1 MPTTPGYLR
10 NDQTKPTRPEDA
22 EWGCINGVLSD
33 REGTGIL
40 QALGLLVTSLQ
51 HSSEMKDYMIGK
63 NHPPV
68 KAAEQFART
77 F

>member
-1 MPTTPGYLR
+1 MIKQSQQDLEMLSGDVSMVFCLTGKG
-10 NDQTKPTRPEDA
+10 QASSRP
-22 EWGCINGVLSD
+22 WGCRSH
-33 REGTGIL
+33 R
-40 QALGLLVTSLQ
+40 
-51 HSSEMKDYMIGK
+51 SSIHLEMKDYMIGK